1 MRWIL
6 TMVAVVTGVWYVRNR
21 QRGGPAQPSVSDKAP
36 PFTPGRVQ
44 RVATTV
50 AAVARQATSAVQTRV
65 SGMARRLPPAPESNE
80 GPTTGLEQPPR
91 LDHTAAL
98 GRTSGAYIGNT
109 KTRIFHR
116 AASDHL
122 PAEEHRVYFASAA
135 EARDAA
141 FEPAQNEGLE
151 PTDR

>member
-6 TMVAVVTGVWYVRNR
+6 TVLAVATGVWYVRNR
-21 QRGGPAQPSVSDKAP
+21 QWGGQVQQTVQDEAAP
-36 PFTPGRVQ
+36 FAPDQVRS
-44 RVATTV
+44 VATTV
-50 AAVARQATSAVQTRV
+50 AAAARQAVSAVQTRA
-65 SGMARRLPPAPESNE
+65 SGGAKRVPSTPDRSE
-80 GPTTGLEQPPR
+80 GPTTGMAQPPM
-91 LDHTAAL
+91 LDHTDAL

-116 AASDHL
+116 ADSDHL

-135 EARDAA
+135 EAHDAA

-151 PTDR
+151 TTES